1 LGRDGG
7 KKGAE
12 VKEGKMGREGEKD
25 GLKGKWRFTRVS
37 GKERYDTA

>member
-12 VKEGKMGREGEKD
+12 VKEGWEDGTGRRKRWSEGKVEVHK
-25 GLKGKWRFTRVS
+25 GVGKGKI
-37 GKERYDTA
+37 